1 LDKIEVFLNNP
12 WISGIGATLVV
23 SFFAFLANK
32 FWEYLHKA
40 KALKLANTEIINIL
54 LVALVNLKSID
65 LIYIKSIMNSI
76 YRKNNIPEIKQNSS
90 IEVVNDLITSI
101 TKLQYI
107 SNIDKESIIGKLLE
121 LKMID
126 PLDPLKPTSDVSSNL
141 QSVDKLLDSGFLNK
155 SSLNKFVQIYI
166 LVVAV

>member
-1 LDKIEVFLNNP
+1 
-12 WISGIGATLVV
+12 
-23 SFFAFLANK
+23 
-32 FWEYLHKA
+32 
-40 KALKLANTEIINIL
+40 
-54 LVALVNLKSID
+54 
-65 LIYIKSIMNSI
+65 MNSI